1 MRSAVG
7 FCVIGACCLSLA
19 AVLPWVRR
27 RARDANDADLRAQRA
42 IHRACRFF
50 LRVAERMDL
59 MEVRGIGTER
69 LSQGGPHLVVANHPT
84 ILDVVVLLAH
94 MPQSDCIVSADWA
107 DNLFL
112 RGAIQ
117 AAGWIRNDGGVQ
129 VVAESIAR
137 VRSGRSLIIFP
148 EGTRSPLGGLQRFH
162 RGAAHV
168 ALGSGCDLQPVLM
181 HCEPPTLMKGQKWYD
196 VPERTIRVTLR
207 VEEPISPAP
216 YTDRETSSPIAAR
229 RLTAEL
235 RERFVKWQA
244 TPSERGHG

>member
-1 MRSAVG
+1 VRSALG
-7 FCVIGACCLSLA
+7 FVAIGACCLSLA
-19 AVLPWVRR
+19 VVLPLVRR
-27 RARDANDADLRAQRA
+27 RARDSRDADLRAQRM
-42 IHRACRFF
+42 IHRTCRFV
-50 LRVAERMDL
+50 LRLVDRMDL

-84 ILDVVVLLAH
+84 IIDVVVLLAQ
-94 MPQSDCIVSADWA
+94 MPQSDCIVSAGWA
-107 DNLFL
+107 GNPFL

-137 VRSGRSLIIFP
+137 LRSGRSLIIFP
-148 EGTRSPLGGLQRFH
+148 EGTRSPMGGLQRFH

-168 ALGSGCDLQPVLM
+168 ALGSGCDLLPVLM
-181 HCEPPTLMKGQKWYD
+181 QCEPPTLMKGQKWYD
-196 VPERTIRVTLR
+196 VPERTFRVTLR
-207 VEEPISPAP
+207 VQEPISPGP
-216 YTDRETSSPIAAR
+216 YADREKSSPIAAR

-244 TPSERGHG
+244 TPSERDPG